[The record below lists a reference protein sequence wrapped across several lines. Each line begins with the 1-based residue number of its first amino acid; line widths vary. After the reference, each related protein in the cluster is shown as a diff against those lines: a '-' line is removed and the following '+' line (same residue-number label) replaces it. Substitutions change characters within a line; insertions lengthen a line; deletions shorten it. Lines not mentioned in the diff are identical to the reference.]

1 MKNTERIK
9 RKTIYVIAVVV
20 AVLVVVGIGITVG
33 YAAGSGSRQ
42 TGKDDTGTLNSSTA
56 ANASTEDAEAE
67 HWQEGVITYNGKQ
80 YQYNTA
86 IKTYLIM
93 GIDKDGPVEPAEDGI
108 SGGQSDAMFLLIQD
122 TRNERMSIIAI
133 NRNTMTDIDVY
144 DADGNY
150 VGRENRQICLQHGYG
165 DGMRTSCLRSVDAVS
180 RLFYGI
186 PISGYL
192 ALNLDAIPILND
204 SVGGVEVTVLN
215 DIENTAKHVTLQ
227 EGETLTLTGDQA
239 YAYIRTRDIDE
250 FDSATMRL
258 ERQKQ
263 YIVAFLEKA
272 KEQAK
277 QDKGS
282 ILRMYEAAEDYMIES
297 VDFVRLAENLTDYEF
312 RESDLYTVPGEVFAG
327 ERYEEFY
334 VDEDGLYQ
342 MIIDIFYE
350 PVSNDDNER
359 Y

>member
-1 MKNTERIK
+1 MKDTERTK

-20 AVLVVVGIGITVG
+20 AVLAVVGIGITVG
-33 YAAGSGSRQ
+33 YAAGSKPQQAGKNGS
-42 TGKDDTGTLNSSTA
+42 DTLDSSNTA
-56 ANASTEDAEAE
+56 EAATQDAEVE

-93 GIDKDGPVEPAEDGI
+93 GIDKDGPVEPAEDDI
-108 SGGQSDAMFLLIQD
+108 SGGQSDAMFLLVQD
-122 TRNERMSIIAI
+122 TRNEKMSIIAI
-133 NRNTMTDIDVY
+133 NRNTMTAIDVY

-150 VGRENRQICLQHGYG
+150 VDRETRQICLQHGYG
-165 DGMRTSCLRSVDAVS
+165 DGMRTSCLRSADAVS

-215 DIENTAKHVTLQ
+215 DIENAAKHVTLQ
-227 EGETLTLTGDQA
+227 EGETVTLTGDQA
-239 YAYIRTRDIDE
+239 YAYIRTRDINE

-263 YIVAFLEKA
+263 YIVAFIEEA

-282 ILRMYEAAEDYMIES
+282 ILRTYEAAEDYMVES
-297 VDFVRLAENLTDYEF
+297 VDFVRLAETMTSYDF
-312 RESDLYTVPGEVFAG
+312 QESDLYTVPGEVFAG

-350 PVSNDDNER
+350 PVSNDDN
-359 Y
+359 